1 MEQQEALYI
10 NILNNNMKPKDLFLN
25 KELNR
30 NWSKHMAYFKTIKR
44 LRDAKEMINK
54 EEAVLGVENKILYV
68 LTINETPYFYL
79 LKLERDI
86 DENIAKAWCKG

>member
-1 MEQQEALYI
+1 
-10 NILNNNMKPKDLFLN
+10 
-25 KELNR
+25 
-30 NWSKHMAYFKTIKR
+30 MAYFKTIKL

-54 EEAVLGVENKILYV
+54 EEAVLGVDNKTLYI

-86 DENIAKAWCKG
+86 DENIAKSWCKG